1 MEPKRTATPL
11 ERNVIANL
19 KVRRTK
25 MGFSQARIAELLGI
39 QQPTYA
45 QYETG
50 RRAVLLST
58 LEKFAKLYRCSVH
71 DLIDP
76 PPSLD

>member
-1 MEPKRTATPL
+1 MEAKRKLTPL
-11 ERNVIANL
+11 EKNVCENL
-19 KVRRTK
+19 KVRRNR
-25 MGFSQARIAELLGI
+25 MGFSQARIAEMMGI
-39 QQPTYA
+39 RQPSYA

-58 LEKFAKLYRCSVH
+58 LEKFARLFRCRVH

-76 PPSLD
+76 PPSED